1 MLCVAL
7 LLLKIIAVIFAPTMD
22 PIMTDV
28 GNKTDSSLD
37 AALSLQLQTPPPPK
51 RLVSSELTSFTSNV
65 KQRVAHNETVAGTV
79 VHGTFPCVWQ
89 NYNGSLVTGDRAVVF
104 SGSFF
109 LFEKTLILPWDDIR
123 RVELVDNTD
132 LDLAKRISS
141 INGIIEIVVNDDSVH
156 SFFNVRSPE
165 KVWLLLLTLHN
176 DALLGRKASSTNVP
190 RTPRMQRRNSDP
202 SAALSGSLF
211 VAFASENDFTT
222 GQQPTNFNRP
232 VVSTSTSMAES
243 VTKSTIESAT
253 GRLKLQP
260 IPCTHIGVTGR
271 LYAGQSAVYF
281 TGKRYFWEHVSVTL
295 PWSTIRHIL
304 AMDKAQEGSI
314 MSGIVIHTKE
324 SALRTDG
331 GSVDDDETTFE
342 FRNMDT
348 PEKVWAS
355 LIALQN
361 ECLRSSPVAA
371 APTPADP
378 TSVVPPSLPPPPPSD
393 GASARNRR
401 KSLRRMNSDPRT
413 SSQVN
418 FHYDED
424 GATTTKSPTA
434 SPLKAGVLLLDTPT
448 AETKS
453 GSSQSVGEAWAAMAG
468 RSEKEAYDNVV
479 INGHVLTNCD
489 LERFFDL
496 FVSDNAKCALGRF
509 LESRGDFEV
518 QSTLWEDGDTSDT
531 DQNTMVP
538 RQKRVVRYM
547 HPVNAPL
554 APPQARARKEQVVYK
569 FGSSGILIETQTFV
583 DDVPMTDCFYVADRI
598 RIEPFG
604 AGATDVSLTME
615 FGITFVKSTMF
626 KGIISRKTSSEFSL
640 LFKALAQ
647 YMSDALV
654 DTVDKLAT
662 TLEVGGPDDSSP
674 VPQVAEPLQDRGPP
688 SPTQPLSTPPLIWH
702 VWTPERI
709 LLAIL
714 LLLQLWILY
723 ELRIMRLS
731 QSTINGQCSLTDTDD
746 S

>member
-1 MLCVAL
+1 MLCVVL
-7 LLLKIIAVIFAPTMD
+7 LLLKIVAVIFAPTMD
-22 PIMTDV
+22 PIMTNV
-28 GNKTDSSLD
+28 ENKTDSSLD
-37 AALSLQLQTPPPPK
+37 AALPLQTPPPYK

-141 INGIIEIVVNDDSVH
+141 INGNIEIVVNDDSVH
-156 SFFNVRSPE
+156 SFFNVRAPE

-176 DALLGRKASSTNVP
+176 DALLGRKASWSTNVP

-211 VAFASENDFTT
+211 VASASENDLYTV
-222 GQQPTNFNRP
+222 QPPTNYNRP

-243 VTKSTIESAT
+243 VTQSTIELAT

-260 IPCTHIGVTGR
+260 IPCTYIGVTGR
-271 LYAGQSAVYF
+271 LYAGQSAVFF

-331 GSVDDDETTFE
+331 GSVDDDELTFE

-371 APTPADP
+371 PTPTDL
-378 TSVVPPSLPPPPPSD
+378 TSAVPPPPTLPPPPSSD

-424 GATTTKSPTA
+424 GTSSPVA
-434 SPLKAGVLLLDTPT
+434 SPLKAGVLHLDTPT
-448 AETKS
+448 AETKY
-453 GSSQSVGEAWAAMAG
+453 GSSQSVGEAWAAIAG
-468 RSEKEAYDNVV
+468 KSVKEVYDNVV
-479 INGHVLTNCD
+479 VYGHVLTNCD

-496 FVSDNAKCALGRF
+496 FVSDNAKHALGRF
-509 LESRGDFEV
+509 LESRGDSDV
-518 QSTLWEDGDTSDT
+518 HSTLWEDDAISDT
-531 DQNTMVP
+531 AHNAMVP

-554 APPQARARKEQVVYK
+554 APPQARARKEQVVHK

-598 RIEPFG
+598 RVEPFG
-604 AGATDVSLTME
+604 AGTNDISLTME

-626 KGIISRKTSSEFSL
+626 KGIISRKTTSEFSL

-654 DTVDKLAT
+654 DTVDKFAT
-662 TLEVGGPDDSSP
+662 TLEVDGPNNSKLA
-674 VPQVAEPLQDRGPP
+674 PQAAEPMQDHVLPSPSVTASKPP
-688 SPTQPLSTPPLIWH
+688 SIPNT
-702 VWTPERI
+702 WTSERI
-709 LLAIL
+709 LLALL

-723 ELRIMRLS
+723 ELRIMRRDFQAWEVS
-731 QSTINGQCSLTDTDD
+731 QSRINGQCS
-746 S
+746 